1 MLSYYYV
8 VHRTLFPF
16 RRIISRMPI
25 PPPKRILLVGHCGPD
40 SSYLRMTVGRAVKD
54 SSVLMADDDSALDRV
69 VAQGVDLLLINRV
82 LEYGFSVELGT
93 DLIKRLRQEHP
104 NLKMMLVTNYP
115 EVQTEAVKLGALP
128 GFGKREMG
136 TPKVA
141 ELLRKAVTEH
151 CCN

>member
-1 MLSYYYV
+1 
-8 VHRTLFPF
+8 
-16 RRIISRMPI
+16 
-25 PPPKRILLVGHCGPD
+25 
-40 SSYLRMTVGRAVKD
+40 MTVGRAVKD